1 MSVLPLFIRGKLG
14 TGKIDCG
21 DKIQKKP
28 FLFTFSSEKQAMTAN
43 GSALL
48 CYAIIISVQNLT
60 QVIKPNTAAFL
71 RIQRQQENTK
81 ENTKTTTE
89 TNWD

>member
-1 MSVLPLFIRGKLG
+1 
-14 TGKIDCG
+14 
-21 DKIQKKP
+21 
-28 FLFTFSSEKQAMTAN
+28 MTAN